1 MDKVKLL
8 FNLAEDLRKLADDV
22 VLVAGAIQ
30 EADEPAE
37 TPQASLEEVRA
48 VLADKSRAG
57 MKDKVK
63 ELLMLYGADKLSDVD
78 PKQYGLL
85 MRDAKGLGDGK

>member
-1 MDKVKLL
+1 MDKKKLIQN
-8 FNLAEDLRKLADDV
+8 FAEDLHKAADD
-22 VLVAGAIQ
+22 LMLIAGAIQ
-30 EADEPAE
+30 EDEQPENVPAA
-37 TPQASLEEVRA
+37 TLEEVRA
-48 VLADKSRAG
+48 VLAEKSRSG

-85 MRDAKGLGDGK
+85 MRDAKGLGDDK